1 MTDQSKKLI
10 EIGKE
15 LKELSVKSGRLGWAY
30 YTTGYDFGIQESYD
44 KITDYLKDKKR
55 FETVCAIR
63 DKATDPEEKRMA
75 DLLFDSFERFHL
87 SDEVTRI
94 TKEIQV
100 LTNKLSGILNTHRS
114 HIDGKEVTSLEI
126 QQILSESP
134 DRELR
139 KKAFLARAQVNR
151 PMLEGGFIDL
161 IKLRKEYA
169 KAYGA
174 DDYVSMSLE
183 KQDLNTE
190 IFKGWEES
198 VQQKLP
204 EMNRVRDKY
213 AQKYLNDNTVRPWDD
228 DYIRGQLAP
237 ALNTQINMT
246 NFYDYIRTFFAHFGY
261 NLDDYNITYDLFSR
275 RNKSEWGYNFPI
287 ETAKDSRILAN
298 IKDRFHEFRVLLHET
313 GHALH
318 SYLNDPEKVV
328 LNMGISG
335 IISEGIANLFGGFLT
350 KPLFYSQFFSDN
362 LKEVKEQFAA
372 LKEWQ
377 EAHIL
382 QPVAGILFDQRLYT
396 ASIEKAEDIHA
407 LKWSLDQNLN
417 AVEPYGD
424 EPVWAY
430 RIHHTTHPIYLHNY
444 FMGDVTCAMLEET
457 FKKRSG
463 VEQIEEKPEEFARF
477 LYDEVISHSGLYP
490 YPELF
495 KRIAGEDFSLKYI
508 L

>member
-1 MTDQSKKLI
+1 MSENSEKLI
-10 EIGKE
+10 QIGKE
-15 LKELSVKSGRLGWAY
+15 LKELHVKSGRLGWAY
-30 YTTGYDFGIQESYD
+30 YTTGYDFGIQEAYD
-44 KITDYLKDKKR
+44 RITDYLKDKKR
-55 FETVCAIR
+55 FETICAIR
-63 DKATDPEEKRMA
+63 DKAKDPVERRRA
-75 DLLFDSFERFHL
+75 DILFDSFERFHL
-87 SDEVTRI
+87 SGEVTRI
-94 TKEIQV
+94 VKEIQV

-126 QQILSESP
+126 QQILSENP

-139 KKAFLARAQVNR
+139 KKAFLARAQVNK

-161 IKLRKEYA
+161 INLRKEYA

-174 DDYVSMSLE
+174 GDYVSMSLE

-204 EMNRVRDKY
+204 EMKKVREKY
-213 AQKYLNDNTVRPWDD
+213 AQKYLKDDTVQPWDE

-237 ALNTQINMT
+237 ALNTQVNMT
-246 NFYDYIRTFFAHFGY
+246 NFYHYIRTFFAHFGY
-261 NLDDYNITYDLFSR
+261 NLDNYNITYDLFSR

-318 SYLNDPEKVV
+318 SYLNDPEKIV

-350 KPLFYSQFFSDN
+350 KPLFYSQFFSNN
-362 LKEVKEQFAA
+362 LHDVKEQFAA

-396 ASIEKAEDIHA
+396 TPIETAEDIHA
-407 LKWSLDQNLN
+407 LKWSLDQKLN

-444 FMGDVTCAMLEET
+444 FMGDVTCAMLEEA

-463 VEQIEEKPEEFARF
+463 EKNIEENPGEFARF
-477 LYDEVISHSGLYP
+477 LYDEVIAPSGLYP

-495 KRIAGEDFSLKYI
+495 KRISGEDFSLKYI